1 VRLARLAN
9 LPVITALMLCA
20 CGCNGR
26 EGEDM
31 AKQDKYETYQ
41 PADPSVFADGTSA
54 RPLVAGTVPR
64 PAERV
69 PGHPYAAGPT
79 SAEIARADDVLP
91 DDAKSPVEITPD
103 VLRQGQVAFD
113 VYCSP
118 CHGRLG
124 NGEGM
129 IVQRGMVRPP
139 SFHVDRL
146 RQAPDAHFYNV
157 ISNGLG
163 AMFSY
168 RDRVK
173 PHDRWEIVA
182 YVRALQAAPEQ
193 ALVKLTDEQRQVLIA
208 GGDRPP
214 TTARTYPAKVE
225 GGER

>member
-1 VRLARLAN
+1 LATWL
-9 LPVITALMLCA
+9 VTAALLLCA
-20 CGCNGR
+20 GGCNGR

-31 AKQDKYETYQ
+31 AKQDKYEPYQ
-41 PADPSVFADGTSA
+41 PAETSVFADGASA
-54 RPLVAGTVPR
+54 RSLVAGTVPR
-64 PAERV
+64 PPERV
-69 PGHPYAAGPT
+69 PGQPYAGGP
-79 SAEIARADDVLP
+79 AAPDIAHADDILP
-91 DDAKSPVEITPD
+91 DDAKSPLEITPE

-146 RQAPDAHFYNV
+146 RQAADGHLYNV

-168 RDRVK
+168 ADRIK
-173 PHDRWEIVA
+173 PRERWAVVA
-182 YVRALQAAPEQ
+182 YVRALQAAPQQ
-193 ALVKLTDEQRQVLIA
+193 AAAKLTDEQRQLLIA
-208 GGDRPP
+208 AGDRPP
-214 TTARTYPAKVE
+214 TSGPTYPAAGE

>member
-1 VRLARLAN
+1 LALV
-9 LPVITALMLCA
+9 LTGFVLCGV
-20 CGCNGR
+20 GCNGR

-31 AKQDKYETYQ
+31 AKQDKYEPYQ
-41 PADPSVFADGTSA
+41 PADPSVFADGASA
-54 RPLVAGTVPR
+54 RPLAAGTVPR

-69 PGHPYAAGPT
+69 PGFPFAAGPVA
-79 SAEIARADDVLP
+79 SDVARETDLLP
-91 DDAKSPVEITPD
+91 DDAKSPLTITPE
-103 VLRQGQVAFD
+103 VLRQGQVAFE

-146 RQAPDAHFYNV
+146 RQTPDAHIYNV

-168 RDRVK
+168 GDRVK
-173 PHDRWEIVA
+173 PRERWAIVA
-182 YVRALQAAPEQ
+182 YVRALQAASEQ
-193 ALVKLTDEQRQVLIA
+193 ASAKLTAEQRQVLIA
-208 GGDRPP
+208 AGDRPP
-214 TTARTYPAKVE
+214 TTAPAYPAKGE